1 MFVNVRWLLVSG
13 FSVSYWVL
21 EEYWRLGFC
30 RFVVTLCGTCSLYAF
45 IYIFCRYCLS
55 FKMTTIIINN
65 ILTSGQNNNSQKVNP
80 LISLSGTFY
89 IQHWPRVRLPDNTC
103 IIYYSLFFV
112 ENWPTSWHYIK
123 YQVIILF
130 ICGFLKRIIMKLV
143 FYCLWQKIL
152 QHQVDREVLLWD
164 GESQKKKETE

>member
-1 MFVNVRWLLVSG
+1 MFLNVRWLLVSG

-30 RFVVTLCGTCSLYAF
+30 RFVVTLCGTCSFYYF
-45 IYIFCRYCLS
+45 IYVFCRYCLS

-65 ILTSGQNNNSQKVNP
+65 ALTSGQNNNRQKVNP

-89 IQHWPRVRLPDNTC
+89 IQHWPRV
-103 IIYYSLFFV
+103 SLADKIHALQFLV
-112 ENWPTSWHYIK
+112 CRKSAYLLTLYIQ

-130 ICGFLKRIIMKLV
+130 ICGFLKRIIM
-143 FYCLWQKIL
+143 
-152 QHQVDREVLLWD
+152 
-164 GESQKKKETE
+164 